1 MKRHSREKTMTVIRT
16 RLALTLLGALLLGG
30 CSWFSHK
37 PSTDEV
43 SAQAGEATPQPDAAA
58 ASEAPGPT
66 PAADPTA
73 AANPTPVANPPTA
86 TSATPVATQGPGI
99 VALDFLTM
107 HQRLG
112 NSGLPAVDALNAYD
126 AFLCPS
132 LADALRAA
140 KVRQEQFKA
149 SQPDE
154 KPPLVDGDL
163 FSSLAEGPEFW
174 SVAESRIGGDN
185 AVVVL
190 DLSHGEGSKATRW
203 KDSMIL
209 QLDDGVW
216 CIADVEYHGNW
227 PYANRGRL
235 SETLAR

>member
-1 MKRHSREKTMTVIRT
+1 MSVIRT
-16 RLALTLLGALLLGG
+16 RLALTLLGAMLLGG
-30 CSWFSHK
+30 CSWFSSK
-37 PSTDEV
+37 PTTD
-43 SAQAGEATPQPDAAA
+43 D
-58 ASEAPGPT
+58 APGPAVEAT
-66 PAADPTA
+66 AQPDRAAGLADAATAAPTTEPAPAAI
-73 AANPTPVANPPTA
+73 PVPA
-86 TSATPVATQGPGI
+86 TSQGPDA
-99 VALDFLTM
+99 VTLDFLTM

-126 AFLCPS
+126 AFLCPA
-132 LADALRAA
+132 LGGALRAA

-149 SQPDE
+149 SRPDE

-174 SVAESRIGGDN
+174 SVAESRIGGDS

-190 DLSHGEGSKATRW
+190 DLSHGEGSRATRW
-203 KDSMIL
+203 RDSMIL

-216 CIADVEYHGNW
+216 CIADVEYHGQW
-227 PYANRGRL
+227 PLANKGRL